1 MQLIKPSQIS
11 GEIMTLIE
19 EADEKIIIVSP
30 YIKISKWHKLLQRL
44 ETIKKRNIEVE
55 IFVREGEKESIAEV
69 VQIGFEPILIPNLH
83 SKLYLNEKQG
93 IVSSMNLHYSS
104 DTKSLDIAYKTEST
118 NEYVDLKAY
127 YTRYIETWVHQK
139 YQTVSKDADWRNY
152 LNRTLNEAFGR
163 NVHFKEFEGTL
174 LINTSNKYE
183 IFIANDST
191 NKLKISGILSNREFD
206 FTIRNKGLFQSS
218 KMEIEIVKGKQ
229 GCYDMVWGTISGIKS
244 WSVNDLHPGEA
255 LEIIDAIVKFI
266 SGIEQFKRMV
276 Y

>member
-104 DTKSLDIAYKTEST
+104 DTKSLDIAYKTE
-118 NEYVDLKAY
+118 NVKEYDDLKAY
-127 YTRYIETWVHQK
+127 YKRYIETWVHQNT
-139 YQTVSKDADWRNY
+139 QTMSIETDWRNY
-152 LNRTLNEAFGR
+152 LNRTLNEAFGSK
-163 NVHFKEFEGTL
+163 VYIKEFEGTIW
-174 LINTSNKYE
+174 INTSNKYE
-183 IFIANDST
+183 AFIVNGRT
-191 NKLKISGILSNREFD
+191 NELRISGIISSREFD
-206 FTIRNKGLFQSS
+206 FTVKNNGLFYSS
-218 KMEIEIVKGKQ
+218 KMDIEIVKGKQ
-229 GCYDMVWGTISGIKS
+229 GCYDMVWGSIKGIKS
-244 WSVNDLHPGEA
+244 WSVNDLHSGEA
-255 LEIIDAIVKFI
+255 QEIVDAIVKFI
-266 SGIEQFKRMV
+266 VGIEQLKQMV
-276 Y
+276 R